1 MRKVTVYG
9 INDGL
14 SEELSRDVALI
25 EKIMFM
31 QESIAVNELTFK
43 VIYTGSQLVNFIN
56 ENKLDKSL
64 IEKIKGENKYELTA
78 YDW

>member
-31 QESIAVNELTFK
+31 QESIAVNELTFNVIVDE
-43 VIYTGSQLVNFIN
+43 VIYCGKV
-56 ENKLDKSL
+56 
-64 IEKIKGENKYELTA
+64 ENKYEITA

>member
-64 IEKIKGENKYELTA
+64 IEKIKVENKYEITA

>member
-31 QESIAVNELTFK
+31 QESIAVNELTLRLF
-43 VIYTGSQLVNFIN
+43 TQGRN
-56 ENKLDKSL
+56 
-64 IEKIKGENKYELTA
+64 
-78 YDW
+78 

>member
-64 IEKIKGENKYELTA
+64 IEKIKVENKYELTA

>member
-14 SEELSRDVALI
+14 SEELSRDIALI

-64 IEKIKGENKYELTA
+64 IEKIKVENKYEITA

>member
-25 EKIMFM
+25 EKIMYM

-64 IEKIKGENKYELTA
+64 IEKIKVENKYELTA